1 MIEQK
6 DTPLVSFVI
15 TYYNQPVQLLCECID
30 SILALSLRSF
40 EREIIV
46 IDDGS
51 EVCPMNGLMQ
61 YGNDI
66 VYVRQKNQGVST
78 ARNRCMNMATGKFIQ
93 FIDADDYLIQSPY
106 EHCLDLLRLN
116 SDIEMVMFDFTHS
129 ASQQDNIVQSPIK
142 TSGTAYMRNHNI
154 AGTVCCFIFRQSI
167 LGKLAFSPEIKYGE
181 DEEFTAQLLLRAE
194 EVYVTK
200 AKAYFYRCYK
210 NSAIQQSRT
219 EETGKKKRLED
230 NLSVIL
236 HLQNLCDKL
245 PQNDRLALQ
254 RRVAQLTMDYIYN
267 TITLTHSRQALNS
280 CLDELSSKGLFP
292 LPDRDYTRK
301 YTWFRRMTNS
311 AVGRT
316 LLLHSLPLLK
326 REK

>member
-78 ARNRCMNMATGKFIQ
+78 ARNRGMNMATGKFIQ

-200 AKAYFYRCYK
+200 VKAYFYRCYK
-210 NSAIQQSRT
+210 HSAIHQSRT

>member
-78 ARNRCMNMATGKFIQ
+78 ARNRGMNMATGKFIQ

-129 ASQQDNIVQSPIK
+129 ASLQDNIVQSPIK

-219 EETGKKKRLED
+219 EEKGKEKRLED

>member
-78 ARNRCMNMATGKFIQ
+78 ARNRGMNMATGKFIQ

-129 ASQQDNIVQSPIK
+129 ASPQDNIVQSPIK

>member
-78 ARNRCMNMATGKFIQ
+78 ARNRGMNMATGKFIQ

-129 ASQQDNIVQSPIK
+129 ASLQDNIVQSPIK

-200 AKAYFYRCYK
+200 VKAYFYRCYK
-210 NSAIQQSRT
+210 HSAIHQSRT

>member
-1 MIEQK
+1 
-6 DTPLVSFVI
+6 
-15 TYYNQPVQLLCECID
+15 
-30 SILALSLRSF
+30 
-40 EREIIV
+40 
-46 IDDGS
+46 
-51 EVCPMNGLMQ
+51 
-61 YGNDI
+61 
-66 VYVRQKNQGVST
+66 
-78 ARNRCMNMATGKFIQ
+78 MATGKFIQ

>member
-78 ARNRCMNMATGKFIQ
+78 ARNRGMNMAAGKYIQ

>member
-78 ARNRCMNMATGKFIQ
+78 ARNRGMNMATGKFIQ

-129 ASQQDNIVQSPIK
+129 ASLQDNIVQSPIK

-219 EETGKKKRLED
+219 EEMGKKKRLED

>member
-78 ARNRCMNMATGKFIQ
+78 ARNRGMNMATGKFIQ

-129 ASQQDNIVQSPIK
+129 ASLQDNIVQSPIK

-267 TITLTHSRQALNS
+267 TITLTHSRQTLNS

>member
-78 ARNRCMNMATGKFIQ
+78 ARNRGMNMATGKFIQ

-326 REK
+326 SEK

>member
-78 ARNRCMNMATGKFIQ
+78 ARNRGMNMATGKFIQ

-106 EHCLDLLRLN
+106 ELCLDLLRLN

>member
-15 TYYNQPVQLLCECID
+15 TYYNLPVQMLCECID

-78 ARNRCMNMATGKFIQ
+78 ARNRGMNMATGKFIQ

-219 EETGKKKRLED
+219 EEKGKEKRLKD

-267 TITLTHSRQALNS
+267 TITLTHSRQALNN

-292 LPDRDYTRK
+292 LPDRDYTKK
-301 YTWFRRMTNS
+301 YTWFRRMTNT
-311 AVGRT
+311 AIGRT

>member
-78 ARNRCMNMATGKFIQ
+78 ARNRGMNMATGKFIQ

-106 EHCLDLLRLN
+106 EHCLDLLRLS

-129 ASQQDNIVQSPIK
+129 ASLQDNIVQSPIK

-200 AKAYFYRCYK
+200 VKAYFYRCYK
-210 NSAIQQSRT
+210 HSAIQQSRT

>member
-78 ARNRCMNMATGKFIQ
+78 ARNRGMNMATGKFIQ

>member
-1 MIEQK
+1 
-6 DTPLVSFVI
+6 
-15 TYYNQPVQLLCECID
+15 
-30 SILALSLRSF
+30 
-40 EREIIV
+40 
-46 IDDGS
+46 
-51 EVCPMNGLMQ
+51 MNGLMQ

-78 ARNRCMNMATGKFIQ
+78 ARNRGMNMATGKFIQ

-129 ASQQDNIVQSPIK
+129 ASLQDNIVQSPIK

>member
-1 MIEQK
+1 
-6 DTPLVSFVI
+6 
-15 TYYNQPVQLLCECID
+15 
-30 SILALSLRSF
+30 
-40 EREIIV
+40 
-46 IDDGS
+46 
-51 EVCPMNGLMQ
+51 
-61 YGNDI
+61 
-66 VYVRQKNQGVST
+66 
-78 ARNRCMNMATGKFIQ
+78 
-93 FIDADDYLIQSPY
+93 
-106 EHCLDLLRLN
+106 
-116 SDIEMVMFDFTHS
+116 MVMFDFTHS

-219 EETGKKKRLED
+219 EEKGKEKRLED

>member
-15 TYYNQPVQLLCECID
+15 TYYNLPVQMLCECID

-61 YGNDI
+61 YGDDI

-78 ARNRCMNMATGKFIQ
+78 ARNRGMNMAAGKYIQ

-236 HLQNLCDKL
+236 HLQNLCDK
-245 PQNDRLALQ
+245 
-254 RRVAQLTMDYIYN
+254 
-267 TITLTHSRQALNS
+267 ALNS

>member
-6 DTPLVSFVI
+6 ETPLVSFVI

-78 ARNRCMNMATGKFIQ
+78 ARNRGMNMATGKFIQ

-129 ASQQDNIVQSPIK
+129 ASLQDNIVQSPIK

>member
-1 MIEQK
+1 M
-6 DTPLVSFVI
+6 VSFVI

-78 ARNRCMNMATGKFIQ
+78 ARNRGMNMATGKFIQ

-129 ASQQDNIVQSPIK
+129 ASLQDNIVQSPIK

-154 AGTVCCFIFRQSI
+154 AGTVCCFIFRQNI

-301 YTWFRRMTNS
+301 YTWFRRMTNT
-311 AVGRT
+311 AIGRT

>member
-78 ARNRCMNMATGKFIQ
+78 ARNRGMNMATGKFIQ

-311 AVGRT
+311 AAGRT

>member
-78 ARNRCMNMATGKFIQ
+78 ARNRGMNMATGKFIQ

-194 EVYVTK
+194 EIYVTK

>member
-78 ARNRCMNMATGKFIQ
+78 ARNRGMNMATGKFIQ

-116 SDIEMVMFDFTHS
+116 SDIEIVMFDFTHS

>member
-1 MIEQK
+1 M
-6 DTPLVSFVI
+6 VSFVI

-66 VYVRQKNQGVST
+66 VYVRQKNLGVST
-78 ARNRCMNMATGKFIQ
+78 ARNRGMNMATGKFIQ
-93 FIDADDYLIQSPY
+93 FIDADDYLIQTPY

-210 NSAIQQSRT
+210 NSAIQQSHS